1 VSQRNSFQGRRA
13 DPAGAGAG
21 ARGTGNSP
29 RPACGPSLSQEIA
42 HFQEDFYRKEH
53 KELKEKNLWSFSFA
67 LQSVRIA
74 QFREDFFS
82 ALSATLRA
90 PREKGKLVAACR
102 TASSC
107 GNSFL
112 AAAGR
117 AAPWSSISMYCGK
130 PVPSLFKAFFLSEK
144 WSHKHLSDSIFLTSL
159 RPFQS
164 CTAISMFAS
173 VAAGRAASYLS
184 FLPHQSP
191 PANPALSAK
200 NSLFGA
206 VPMKAAK
213 GC

>member
-1 VSQRNSFQGRRA
+1 MRPGSLDHTSPPESLNRTARVGPSRSKSRASKKTPKSRLTKIRNYGLISYVSQRNSFQGRRA

-102 TASSC
+102 TA
-107 GNSFL
+107 FL
-112 AAAGR
+112 
-117 AAPWSSISMYCGK
+117 CGK
-130 PVPSLFKAFFLSEK
+130 NLVGIA
-144 WSHKHLSDSIFLTSL
+144 
-159 RPFQS
+159 
-164 CTAISMFAS
+164 
-173 VAAGRAASYLS
+173 
-184 FLPHQSP
+184 
-191 PANPALSAK
+191 
-200 NSLFGA
+200 
-206 VPMKAAK
+206 
-213 GC
+213 